1 MLVGQFDPRR
11 TAGGGHERLSLLNF
25 LFEFRTFIAD
35 GFHGALRYFDH
46 VLETDGLNRAIYFF
60 RGGVVLSEN
69 GRSDD
74 GDHLFS
80 FAQTLQHVEH
90 LRNFEDRSERTTV
103 DALAAVDAFAL
114 IDMLHAA
121 FVLGNRLYGAGLFA
135 RYGHI
140 DDGMVGAVAV
150 ADAATDAEIVVDDR
164 FAGTIEFDGV
174 FRAVGGT
181 GPGHATFAEV
191 GDLVVG
197 LHARRAGF
205 VDYAENIVFLLL
217 PFALQGFAG
226 IFGQRGEFV
235 GFVGHVETHQR
246 ERFVFPHGALLV
258 YAAATQN
265 P

>member
-1 MLVGQFDPRR
+1 
-11 TAGGGHERLSLLNF
+11 
-25 LFEFRTFIAD
+25 
-35 GFHGALRYFDH
+35 
-46 VLETDGLNRAIYFF
+46 
-60 RGGVVLSEN
+60 
-69 GRSDD
+69 
-74 GDHLFS
+74 
-80 FAQTLQHVEH
+80 
-90 LRNFEDRSERTTV
+90 
-103 DALAAVDAFAL
+103 
-114 IDMLHAA
+114 MLHAA

-150 ADAATDAEIVVDDR
+150 ADAATDA
-164 FAGTIEFDGV
+164 
-174 FRAVGGT
+174 
-181 GPGHATFAEV
+181 
-191 GDLVVG
+191 
-197 LHARRAGF
+197 
-205 VDYAENIVFLLL
+205 DYAENIVFLLL

>member
-1 MLVGQFDPRR
+1 
-11 TAGGGHERLSLLNF
+11 
-25 LFEFRTFIAD
+25 
-35 GFHGALRYFDH
+35 
-46 VLETDGLNRAIYFF
+46 
-60 RGGVVLSEN
+60 
-69 GRSDD
+69 
-74 GDHLFS
+74 
-80 FAQTLQHVEH
+80 
-90 LRNFEDRSERTTV
+90 
-103 DALAAVDAFAL
+103 
-114 IDMLHAA
+114 
-121 FVLGNRLYGAGLFA
+121 
-135 RYGHI
+135 
-140 DDGMVGAVAV
+140 
-150 ADAATDAEIVVDDR
+150 VVDDR

>member
-1 MLVGQFDPRR
+1 
-11 TAGGGHERLSLLNF
+11 
-25 LFEFRTFIAD
+25 
-35 GFHGALRYFDH
+35 
-46 VLETDGLNRAIYFF
+46 
-60 RGGVVLSEN
+60 
-69 GRSDD
+69 
-74 GDHLFS
+74 
-80 FAQTLQHVEH
+80 
-90 LRNFEDRSERTTV
+90 
-103 DALAAVDAFAL
+103 
-114 IDMLHAA
+114 MLHAA

-205 VDYAENIVFLLL
+205 VDLYFHTARSLCT
-217 PFALQGFAG
+217 Q
-226 IFGQRGEFV
+226 QRPK
-235 GFVGHVETHQR
+235 TR
-246 ERFVFPHGALLV
+246 EVRGLNSIGKRSIRSTSWLSFHNLMRLVSNLCLTIITLLV
-258 YAAATQN
+258 RGMSE
-265 P
+265 